1 MEISRLKQRYTKFD
15 IDQAIHD
22 YCYKHEVDYHMI
34 NVEIYSSENGM
45 EIIGFDLLID
55 SQYVDID
62 GDECIECYG
71 DSR

>member
-1 MEISRLKQRYTKFD
+1 MEFLRLKKTYTKLD

-22 YCYKHEVDYHMI
+22 YCYKHGVDYHMV

-45 EIIGFDLLID
+45 EIIGFDLLLD
-55 SQYVDID
+55 PQYVDID